1 MPGLPGLAGKARA
14 LNRASFAETYSFARR
29 QPVPADPI
37 ETLKQARES
46 FVRKR
51 RMMAE
56 QMIPAG
62 AAAQHFAPA
71 FADLQASIEAI
82 DRAIADEEK
91 LPEGYAV
98 AEPEVLEEIGTTSDA
113 PSASNVVDIDFD
125 PLKS

>member
-1 MPGLPGLAGKARA
+1 M
-14 LNRASFAETYSFARR
+14 S
-29 QPVPADPI
+29 ADHI

-51 RMMAE
+51 RAMAE

-91 LPEGYAV
+91 LPEGYAA
-98 AEPEVLEEIGTTSDA
+98 AEPEAPEEASTTGEANSI
-113 PSASNVVDIDFD
+113 SNVVEID
-125 PLKS
+125 SA

>member
-1 MPGLPGLAGKARA
+1 M
-14 LNRASFAETYSFARR
+14 
-29 QPVPADPI
+29 PADHI

-51 RMMAE
+51 RAMAE

-71 FADLQASIEAI
+71 FADLQAAIEAL

-98 AEPEVLEEIGTTSDA
+98 AEPAASEQIGTNDDA
-113 PSASNVVDIDFD
+113 SSTSNVVDIDFD
-125 PLKS
+125 PA

>member
-1 MPGLPGLAGKARA
+1 MP
-14 LNRASFAETYSFARR
+14 
-29 QPVPADPI
+29 VDHI
-37 ETLKQARES
+37 EMLKQARES

-51 RMMAE
+51 RIMAE

-91 LPEGYAV
+91 LPEGYAA
-98 AEPEVLEEIGTTSDA
+98 AEPTASEQTGTNGDASSTST
-113 PSASNVVDIDFD
+113 VVAIDFD
-125 PLKS
+125 SA

>member
-1 MPGLPGLAGKARA
+1 M
-14 LNRASFAETYSFARR
+14 
-29 QPVPADPI
+29 DHI

-51 RMMAE
+51 RAMAE

-82 DRAIADEEK
+82 DRAITDEEK
-91 LPEGYAV
+91 LPESYAA
-98 AEPEVLEEIGTTSDA
+98 AEPAASEPTGTNGDA
-113 PSASNVVDIDFD
+113 SSSSNVVDVDLD
-125 PLKS
+125 PA

>member
-1 MPGLPGLAGKARA
+1 M
-14 LNRASFAETYSFARR
+14 
-29 QPVPADPI
+29 PADHI

-51 RMMAE
+51 RAMAE

-91 LPEGYAV
+91 LPEGYA
-98 AEPEVLEEIGTTSDA
+98 AADPEALGQAGTNGNASST
-113 PSASNVVDIDFD
+113 SNVVDIDFD
-125 PLKS
+125 SPKG

>member
-1 MPGLPGLAGKARA
+1 MLV
-14 LNRASFAETYSFARR
+14 NH
-29 QPVPADPI
+29 I
-37 ETLKQARES
+37 EMLKQARES

-71 FADLQASIEAI
+71 FTDLQNAIEAI

-91 LPEGYAV
+91 LPEDYALS
-98 AEPEVLEEIGTTSDA
+98 EPDVDGPTTEDA
-113 PSASNVVDIDFD
+113 TSNVTA
-125 PLKS
+125 S

>member
-1 MPGLPGLAGKARA
+1 MAV
-14 LNRASFAETYSFARR
+14 FANHIKILR
-29 QPVPADPI
+29 
-37 ETLKQARES
+37 QARES

-51 RMMAE
+51 RTMAE

-71 FADLQASIEAI
+71 FADLQVSIEAI

-98 AEPEVLEEIGTTSDA
+98 AEPEASGETGTNGDANSTST
-113 PSASNVVDIDFD
+113 VVAIDFD
-125 PLKS
+125 PLEAD